1 MSNSSPPRP
10 EQLTGRIAAAPSELL
25 DKYVLGPQF
34 AYEAAHLVP
43 AYIAVERAVADEA
56 RRIGALPEDQ
66 AEAVDAALAALDP
79 DDLRP
84 DRSGNFSDMAFA
96 IEQVVQGRL
105 SVPAPLWHVDRSRN
119 DLQATAQRWYG
130 RECIRTTAG
139 LLLQVVDALLE
150 LAGRHLDHPMPGQT
164 HLQAAQVISP
174 GFVFTAFAGELLDAQ
189 RRLRAA
195 YRDVNLCP
203 LGAGAMAGGEL
214 PWDRARL
221 AAALGF
227 SAPVPHALSAVAS
240 RGWVLTV
247 AGALSDL
254 GVMVSRFVTDL
265 MAWGSGAYQWMSL
278 PDELA
283 GISSAMPQKKNFPV
297 LERIR
302 GRSGHL
308 TAGYLDVAVGQR
320 NTSYTN
326 LVEVSKEASASLPTL
341 WWNAESMLVL
351 LELVIRN
358 LQFDTAAMRRACD
371 DDFLGGFAL
380 ANNLALKV
388 GLPWR
393 TAQVVAGKYIVERLQ
408 SGRRDPAPAVLR
420 ELIDAHRAGA
430 DSGAGAD
437 TAAPDN
443 DDLLAILRE
452 TQDSDSALAAKA
464 TAGGT
469 SPESV
474 RGLLF
479 ELSAD
484 LTDAVRWW
492 DETARGRGVQR

>member
-1 MSNSSPPRP
+1 MSTSARP
-10 EQLTGRIAAAPSELL
+10 VQLTGRITAAPSALL
-25 DKYVLGPQF
+25 DQYVLGPQF

-43 AYIAVERAVADEA
+43 AYVAIERAVAAEA
-56 RRIGALPEDQ
+56 RRIGALPDDQ
-66 AEAVDAALAALDP
+66 AEAVDAALAGLGP

-96 IEQVVQGRL
+96 IEQAVQRRL
-105 SVPAPLWHVDRSRN
+105 SVPTPLWHVDRSRN

-130 RECIRTTAG
+130 RECLRTTAQ
-139 LLLQVVDALLE
+139 LLLGVVDALLE
-150 LAGRHLDHPMPGQT
+150 LAGRHLDDPMPGQT

-174 GFVFTAFAGELLDAQ
+174 GFVLSAFAAELLDAQ
-189 RRLRAA
+189 RRLGSA
-195 YRDVNLCP
+195 YQETDLCP

-240 RGWVLTV
+240 RGWVLSA

-254 GVMVSRFVTDL
+254 GVVVSRFITDL

-326 LVEVSKEASASLPTL
+326 LVEVSKEASASLPAL

-380 ANNLALKV
+380 ANNLALQV

-393 TAQVVAGKYIVERLQ
+393 TAQVVAGKYIVECLQ
-408 SGRRDPAPAVLR
+408 SGRREPDPALLR
-420 ELIDAHRAGA
+420 ELIDAHHDGGGSDAT
-430 DSGAGAD
+430 AD
-437 TAAPDN
+437 TAVADN
-443 DDLLAILRE
+443 DDLLAMLRHIK
-452 TQDSDSALAAKA
+452 DSDSALASKA

-474 RGLLF
+474 RALLSQ
-479 ELSAD
+479 LTTDRAD
-484 LTDAVRWW
+484 AGQWW
-492 DETARGRGVQR
+492 DEKARDPGVRR